1 MLAGARDDCIEGEEE
16 LWTVGETGKEGMG
29 SAPLVGE
36 AGFDVLGLGAL
47 TTGWFWEL
55 VCCGL

>member
-29 SAPLVGE
+29 NAPLVGE
-36 AGFDVLGLGAL
+36 AGFDVLGLAAL
-47 TTGWFWEL
+47 TTG
-55 VCCGL
+55 